1 MPPALLAPGASA
13 EQANAELKAIT
24 TAFTREGLYPEA
36 MRFEAIAVSFVD
48 EILAPIKPALW
59 LVSAATLFL
68 LLIACANVANLLLAR
83 AESRRKELALR
94 TALGAGRLRL
104 LRPLLAETLILA
116 RRRRRDWAC
125 SWPLPGCGCWPARTW
140 PRSPAPPMR
149 ASTAL
154 CWASPCWSRS

>member
-1 MPPALLAPGASA
+1 
-13 EQANAELKAIT
+13 
-24 TAFTREGLYPEA
+24 

-116 RRRRRDWAC
+116 TAGGTLGLLLAFAGMRVLA
-125 SWPLPGCGCWPARTW
+125 SANLSAIPAR
-140 PRSPAPPMR
+140 PKR
-149 ASTAL
+149 ASISR
-154 CWASPCWSRS
+154 CWGLRCWSHW

>member
-1 MPPALLAPGASA
+1 
-13 EQANAELKAIT
+13 
-24 TAFTREGLYPEA
+24 

-116 RRRRRDWAC
+116 DRRRCPGPAAGVCRDARARQRQPGGDPPRRRGARRSRAC
-125 SWPLPGCGCWPARTW
+125 WGLR
-140 PRSPAPPMR
+140 
-149 ASTAL
+149 
-154 CWASPCWSRS
+154 CWSRW

>member
-1 MPPALLAPGASA
+1 
-13 EQANAELKAIT
+13 
-24 TAFTREGLYPEA
+24 

-116 RRRRRDWAC
+116 TAGGALGLLLAFAGVRLLAGANLAAIPRAAE
-125 SWPLPGCGCWPARTW
+125 ARVDVAVLGL
-140 PRSPAPPMR
+140 R
-149 ASTAL
+149 
-154 CWASPCWSRS
+154 CWSRW